1 MRLSRY
7 WLAVIGLAIL
17 VPATIAVID
26 ASFGTD
32 PEEIFC
38 TAEGLI
44 GPNGEMHG
52 RSTSQGC
59 QFVDD
64 EGNLVT
70 QTIDRKPL
78 CYGGHKNMGIVPCDQ
93 PGAVRPG

>member
-7 WLAVIGLAIL
+7 WPVVIGLAIL
-17 VPATIAVID
+17 VPGTIAVLD
-26 ASFGTD
+26 VSFGTD

-44 GPNGEMHG
+44 GPDGEVYV
-52 RSTSQGC
+52 RSTDQGC
-59 QFVDD
+59 QFVDG
-64 EGNLVT
+64 EGHLLR
-70 QTIDRKPL
+70 QTFDGKPL
-78 CYGGHKNMGIVPCDQ
+78 CYGGYKNMGIVRCDE